1 MPTGRTV
8 TVNARE
14 LRDAFDFVSAGEA
27 FDNSAYISLDTGK
40 IYWRSTAADL
50 EEEDLPN
57 DIDDSDRY
65 LAVPSQ
71 RELELG
77 RRLALAFVAEE
88 LPDDYDTVTG
98 FFRRRG
104 AYGRFK
110 NPYGRFKNL
119 LDTRSK
125 LEPWY
130 DFEARAT
137 DAALRGWC
145 AEHGIE
151 PVTDAPES

>member
-8 TVNARE
+8 TINARE

-57 DIDDSDRY
+57 DIDESDRY

-71 RELELG
+71 RELDLG

-110 NPYGRFKNL
+110 NL
-119 LDTRSK
+119 LDTRGK
-125 LEPWY
+125 LERWY

-145 AEHGIE
+145 AEDTG
-151 PVTDAPES
+151 SNL

>member
-8 TVNARE
+8 TVDMRE

-40 IYWRSTAADL
+40 IYWRSTAVDL
-50 EEEDLPN
+50 EEKDLPK
-57 DIDDSDRY
+57 DIDNSARY

-71 RELELG
+71 RELDLG
-77 RRLALAFVAEE
+77 RRLALTFVAEE
-88 LPDDYDTVTG
+88 LSDDYDTVAA
-98 FFRRRG
+98 FFRRPG
-104 AYGRFK
+104 A
-110 NPYGRFKNL
+110 YGRFKNL
-119 LDTRSK
+119 LDTRGK
-125 LEPWY
+125 LERWY

-137 DAALRGWC
+137 DAALRAWC

-151 PVTDAPES
+151 PVADAPEF

>member
-1 MPTGRTV
+1 VPTGRTV

-27 FDNSAYISLDTGK
+27 SDNSAYISLDTGR

-71 RELELG
+71 RELDLG

-88 LPDDYDTVTG
+88 LPDDYDTMTG

-110 NPYGRFKNL
+110 SLLETRGR
-119 LDTRSK
+119 
-125 LEPWY
+125 LERWY
-130 DFEARAT
+130 DFEARAI

-151 PVTDAPES
+151 PVTEAPES

>member
-57 DIDDSDRY
+57 DIDESDRY
-65 LAVPSQ
+65 RAVPSQ
-71 RELELG
+71 RELDLG
-77 RRLALAFVAEE
+77 RRLALAFVADE

-110 NPYGRFKNL
+110 NL
-119 LDTRSK
+119 LDRRGK
-125 LEPWY
+125 LERWY